1 MVGPSQRT
9 NAGWILAGIALAGL
23 ALYSSLEP
31 VAEKA
36 PAAPMA
42 GEEPGKEPEVA
53 GGGKMSGQDEGSRTV
68 DLSRVLDEALVN
80 FRTALEPEEA
90 RALLANLRD
99 AIRRAPD
106 GKAAA
111 VLVEFL
117 RRGGDAPT
125 GLAFS
130 VGADGVMDGV
140 PTLRVALLD
149 LLPSLDPTAA
159 LELARELMA
168 GKASQDEYAL
178 CLRNVA
184 WNDLDGDMRQE
195 LATRFF
201 EMLQMP
207 WIKDPSAGFLEAF
220 DVAVE
225 VGGKPMFDRL
235 VTVAREAEQRA
246 DDDLARAA
254 YMSLDR
260 MVTRDPA
267 LVRGSMEKDAAWMDF
282 APMQRASLVSRL
294 DITDAAQL
302 GLFTTYLTSPRAAGE
317 LEYFAGLYPNR
328 NYLHGNRLV
337 TADEATPGLAEV
349 MADDAKVA
357 GILKTMDL
365 SGSPAAMGA
374 VGKILGRIDG
384 ESGK

>member
-1 MVGPSQRT
+1 MAEAAPRT

-23 ALYSSLEP
+23 ALYSFLEP
-31 VAEKA
+31 MPDRSSA
-36 PAAPMA
+36 PTMG
-42 GEEPGKEPEVA
+42 GEAPGKEPEAA
-53 GGGKMSGQDEGSRTV
+53 GGGKMSGQDDGSRTV
-68 DLSRVLDEALVN
+68 DLAGVLDEALVN

-99 AIRRAPD
+99 TVRRAPE

-111 VLVEFL
+111 ALVDFL

-125 GLAFS
+125 GLPFS

-140 PTLRVALLD
+140 PTLRLALLD

-195 LATRFF
+195 LSTRFL

-235 VTVAREAEQRA
+235 VTVARDAEQRS

-260 MVTRDPA
+260 MVTRDPG
-267 LVRGSMEKDAAWMDF
+267 LVRGSLEKDAAWMDF

-302 GLFTTYLTSPRAAGE
+302 GLFTKYLTSPRAAGE

-337 TADEATPGLAEV
+337 TADEATPGLPEV
-349 MADDAKVA
+349 VADDAKVA

-365 SGSPAAMGA
+365 SGNPAAKGA
-374 VGKILGRIDG
+374 VEKILGRIDG
-384 ESGK
+384 EAGK